1 MNEQQQ
7 DKILKE
13 KLQQLQVHFDAN
25 AWAQMDA
32 LLNKEQKKKGF
43 IFWWLGTLGTLIL
56 ISGTALYFYFNT
68 EKNVADTNHF
78 TNAEKNISN
87 ETVTTSTTKNTTAT
101 QPAIMN
107 NNTTIQPENN
117 FDYKLE
123 NNNASQAINS
133 STNNEIESKRK
144 MNGDSDN
151 NNSNNITV
159 EKGKTPRS
167 NAIAIKKNSSKKT
180 TRKYSSA
187 NSINN
192 VNNLTATEN
201 NAANSEELIPFLMA
215 GIDKIFF
222 EPEAIEL
229 IQLISSEE
237 DKETIKAP
245 NKKKVHY
252 ALGLS
257 GMVAATT
264 VGQHENNANNFFKK
278 PYYAVGF
285 YHEILL
291 GKRVAITNGIQY
303 GKNYFEVTNPRNNT
317 FETQPEKYTCNITML
332 NIPLGIKYN
341 VVAKEKFRWYVHA
354 GINNHIK
361 LKENFEFLVYPPI
374 DTMQPNPIPDPVPTN
389 VSLQTNLS
397 GGNAQ
402 YESLNADFSSG
413 VSVNSSTINTTADF
427 SINNAKRYYASAFF
441 ATGVEYI
448 LKNKWY
454 FFVEPTYQMSI
465 NAIGIQEKRTQ
476 HLGVGSG
483 IRVQF

>member
-1 MNEQQQ
+1 MNEQKQ

-13 KLQQLQVHFDAN
+13 KLQQLQVPFDAN
-25 AWAQMDA
+25 AWAQMDV

-87 ETVTTSTTKNTTAT
+87 ETVTTSTTKNTTTT
-101 QPAIMN
+101 QPAIIN
-107 NNTTIQPENN
+107 NNTIQPKNN
-117 FDYKLE
+117 FDNKLE
-123 NNNASQAINS
+123 NNNSLQAINPS
-133 STNNEIESKRK
+133 ANNEIESKRK

-159 EKGKTPRS
+159 EKGKTPRN
-167 NAIAIKKNSSKKT
+167 NAIAINKKSSKKT
-180 TRKYSSA
+180 TRKNSSA

-192 VNNLTATEN
+192 ANNLTDTVN
-201 NAANSEELIPFLMA
+201 NVANNEPLIPFLMA
-215 GIDKIFF
+215 SIDKIFF
-222 EPEAIEL
+222 EPQAMEL
-229 IQLISSEE
+229 IQLKSSEE
-237 DKETIKAP
+237 DKESIKAP

-252 ALGLS
+252 SLGLS

-264 VGQHENNANNFFKK
+264 VGQQENNANYFFSK

-285 YHEILL
+285 YQEVLF

-361 LKENFEFLVYPPI
+361 LKENFEFLVYPPV
-374 DTMQPNPIPDPVPTN
+374 DTTQPNPIPDPIPTN
-389 VSLQTNLS
+389 VSVQTNLS

-448 LKNKWY
+448 LKNKWH
-454 FFVEPTYQMSI
+454 FFVEPTYQISI
-465 NAIGIQEKRTQ
+465 NAIGIQERRTQ